1 MLFLKFK
8 LYLYPA
14 MLIANILKGVQM
26 KGLKKILTLTSAL
39 GVLSSPLMALEVY
52 NEDDKKLEVYGSI
65 RVFVGGAGYSQ
76 DHSSGGNAIYGLQT
90 NSRLGVKTTMGKFS
104 AKVELGAVEKGIASS
119 AAATA
124 PGFRHLW
131 GEYDFGKGGKLLA
144 GKTDTPTI
152 LDGFI
157 TISDITGTDDGQ
169 GGYGALPAAN
179 RKVQIRY
186 TIAGLAIA
194 LVQDTLGAGMTQN
207 DSVPRIALGWQ
218 HKGESIK
225 LHIGGS
231 YKYYNLE
238 GTSHTDSNNR
248 LSNSAF
254 HVLAAME
261 KDFQKSYLTAI
272 INYGMNADL
281 YSEQRTD
288 VNLGLLNHSSISFD
302 KSFSGRDVHRAGVYL
317 EHGCKVSDSI
327 KAVIGLG
334 YQATWTNKSSDGLIN
349 TYMVMAQLPYK
360 LNGHVTITPQVG
372 WYAYSSSKNSTLQDS
387 DGKTLL
393 SGYDNNAVVALV
405 RFKYDF

>member
-1 MLFLKFK
+1 
-8 LYLYPA
+8 
-14 MLIANILKGVQM
+14 M

-52 NEDDKKLEVYGSI
+52 NDDGKKLEIYGSI
-65 RVFVGGAGYSQ
+65 RAFVGGGGYSQ
-76 DHSSGGNAIYGLQT
+76 DHTSGGNALYGLQN
-90 NSRLGVKTTMGKFS
+90 NSRLGVKATMGKFK
-104 AKVELGAVEKGIASS
+104 ATAELGAVESGIASS
-119 AAATA
+119 TTATA

-157 TISDITGTDDGQ
+157 DVSDITGTDDGQ
-169 GGYGALPAAN
+169 GGYGALPTAN

-194 LVQDTLGAGMTQN
+194 LVEDNLGSGRGENNA
-207 DSVPRIALGWQ
+207 VPRIALGWQ

-231 YKYYNLE
+231 YKYYNSKSSGLN
-238 GTSHTDSNNR
+238 TDSNTR
-248 LSNSAF
+248 LSDSAF
-254 HVLAAME
+254 HVFAAME
-261 KDFQKSYLTAI
+261 KESQKSYFTALV
-272 INYGMNADL
+272 NYGMNADL
-281 YSEQRTD
+281 YGEQRTD
-288 VNLGLLNHSSISFD
+288 VNLATFGQTEVTFTSITNSNKGD
-302 KSFSGRDVHRAGVYL
+302 IHRAGVYL
-317 EHGCKVSDSI
+317 EQGCKVSDSI

-360 LNGHVTITPQVG
+360 LDEHITITPQVG
-372 WYAYSSSKNSTLQDS
+372 WYAYSSSKINAVSQV
-387 DGKTLL
+387 
-393 SGYDNNAVVALV
+393 SGYDNNSVVALV